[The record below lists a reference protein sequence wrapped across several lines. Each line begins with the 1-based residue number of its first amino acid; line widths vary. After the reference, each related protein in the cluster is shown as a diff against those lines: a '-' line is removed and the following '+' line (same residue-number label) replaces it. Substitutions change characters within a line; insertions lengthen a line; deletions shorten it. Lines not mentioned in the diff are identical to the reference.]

1 MNMAENFGA
10 IAFRKKIPL
19 NGVIFVL
26 AFKQL
31 LQWSSEHFPS
41 TRPQLL
47 PKYLNQEVLHTATS
61 AQLQEWGSRSAL
73 NHMQMIDEFNR
84 RQQLG
89 IVSMDLDEAP
99 PASEELNFNCLK
111 AVIAEE
117 PTGPVYKTEPI
128 VLMEK
133 FGKIICWFGPLVD
146 QQKGV
151 IILDKIRGLLFK
163 RWFHGELS
171 TQAAETKLTG
181 KGIGTF
187 LMRFS
192 TSAPGAYTV
201 SKVAK
206 DGSIAH
212 QRVNYVPNQG
222 FIING
227 RLYES
232 LDSLVKEAGV
242 DLGLTNAC
250 APWPYNFLFMEVNK
264 SGYLQNSIDG
274 VNPNFA

>member
-1 MNMAENFGA
+1 LIN
-10 IAFRKKIPL
+10 K
-19 NGVIFVL
+19 
-26 AFKQL
+26 
-31 LQWSSEHFPS
+31 
-41 TRPQLL
+41 
-47 PKYLNQEVLHTATS
+47 
-61 AQLQEWGSRSAL
+61 
-73 NHMQMIDEFNR
+73 
-84 RQQLG
+84 
-89 IVSMDLDEAP
+89 
-99 PASEELNFNCLK
+99 
-111 AVIAEE
+111 
-117 PTGPVYKTEPI
+117 
-128 VLMEK
+128 
-133 FGKIICWFGPLVD
+133 
-146 QQKGV
+146 KGV